1 MATTAIA
8 TELLVLNTAGAN
20 LVDAG
25 GGSGNGIVATTP
37 TDGWI
42 ISPPTNETFGNGRLI
57 LRLTVDGSGDTFT
70 IVGGTRYPAQRADLG
85 NMTVVLAASQSKFI
99 VIETSRFLK
108 TDGTILIT
116 ATDAGSV
123 VMAEM
128 LPRAG

>member
-37 TDGWI
+37 TDGWV
-42 ISPPTNETFGNGRLI
+42 ISPPTNMTFGNGSLV
-57 LRLTVDGSGDTFT
+57 LRITVDGSGDTFT
-70 IVGGTRYPAQRADLG
+70 FKAGTRYPAQRADLG
-85 NMTVVLAASQSKFI
+85 DMTVTLTASQSKFI
-99 VIETSRFLK
+99 VVETSRFLK
-108 TDGTILIT
+108 SDGTIVVT
-116 ATDAGSV
+116 CTDAGSV
-123 VMAEM
+123 MMAEM